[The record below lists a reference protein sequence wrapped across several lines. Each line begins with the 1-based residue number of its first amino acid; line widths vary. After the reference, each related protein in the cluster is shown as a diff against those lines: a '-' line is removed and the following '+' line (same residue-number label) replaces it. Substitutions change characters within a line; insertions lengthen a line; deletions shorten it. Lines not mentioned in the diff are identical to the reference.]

1 MKPHLFI
8 CLSCLLLSGAS
19 ASRAASP
26 APDYPM
32 QVILDTDLGND
43 IDDLLA
49 LQMLINYEKA
59 GKIALQ
65 GISLSKANVHA
76 FELARQ
82 YYEAYGTG
90 HPAFGYMSHGP
101 NPDDG
106 HYLTATLAALGT
118 DTLPPAESHEAVDM
132 LRRQLAASADSS
144 IVMIA
149 IGPLTN
155 LAQLLHSEADSLSP
169 LPGIE
174 LARRK
179 VKLLCLMGGDY
190 RSGAAPE
197 WNVMQDRNAASTV
210 FERWPTR
217 LVASGF
223 EVGGAILFPH
233 ERITGDFHERH
244 PLRVGYE
251 HFLDMPYDRPCW
263 DLTAVLHAVEA
274 DSAWFGLSG
283 HGHIGVDSTGRTRF
297 SADAAGKHR
306 YLTLRSDTVA
316 AVLADRV
323 RPVGKTNNP

>member
-132 LRRQLAASADSS
+132 LRRQLAASAERAS
-144 IVMIA
+144 IKYKQVEFMADRIGQEFNGSISGVTEFGLYVELDDNKCEGMI
-149 IGPLTN
+149 PLR
-155 LAQLLHSEADSLSP
+155 E
-169 LPGIE
+169 
-174 LARRK
+174 
-179 VKLLCLMGGDY
+179 LMGDYYEFDERNYCLVGRRTHKRYNLGDKLRIRVERANLDRKQLDFSLVEELDSPTQKATDKKQKDGKKSVSRKSKNFKDIKKY
-190 RSGAAPE
+190 R
-197 WNVMQDRNAASTV
+197 
-210 FERWPTR
+210 
-217 LVASGF
+217 
-223 EVGGAILFPH
+223 
-233 ERITGDFHERH
+233 
-244 PLRVGYE
+244 
-251 HFLDMPYDRPCW
+251 
-263 DLTAVLHAVEA
+263 
-274 DSAWFGLSG
+274 
-283 HGHIGVDSTGRTRF
+283 
-297 SADAAGKHR
+297 K
-306 YLTLRSDTVA
+306 
-316 AVLADRV
+316 
-323 RPVGKTNNP
+323 